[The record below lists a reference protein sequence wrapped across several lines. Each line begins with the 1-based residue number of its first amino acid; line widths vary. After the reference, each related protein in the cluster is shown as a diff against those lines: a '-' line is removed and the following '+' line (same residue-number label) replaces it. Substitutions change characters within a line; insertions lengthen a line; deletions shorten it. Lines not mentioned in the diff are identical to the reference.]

1 MIDVNLGD
9 AVEQIIVF
17 RRDVDEAQR
26 LAEEFSSRHRLD
38 SCSREKLML
47 LLAAEIRNVMNEIA
61 EEDSQSWSDC
71 D

>member
-9 AVEQIIVF
+9 TVEQIIVF

-38 SCSREKLML
+38 SCSR
-47 LLAAEIRNVMNEIA
+47 
-61 EEDSQSWSDC
+61 
-71 D
+71 